1 MSPGA
6 RCAGWRQVALRTGF
20 KKEKKER
27 DGSCVTQEVDD
38 FGRVWYHWR
47 KRRNFLRKERCGAE
61 SPVLKEKRL
70 MLSAAERQGEL
81 RQQQAA
87 GSGWSGV
94 NGCSIWASPFA
105 FLNMFW
111 KWIVRRTVKIVE
123 GKARVRESMKDPYL
137 WGEWV
142 VCALPD
148 TGAWGGGGGAV
159 IRGNAVEF
167 ASESGQRNW
176 KCMFTRTPAHR
187 CLKQFYA

>member
-1 MSPGA
+1 MSPRA

-61 SPVLKEKRL
+61 SPVLKEKQL
-70 MLSAAERQGEL
+70 MLSAAERQGGL

-111 KWIVRRTVKIVE
+111 NELSGELLKLWKERHVWESQWKTRTCEVS
-123 GKARVRESMKDPYL
+123 ES
-137 WGEWV
+137 
-142 VCALPD
+142 CAPSQTLVPG
-148 TGAWGGGGGAV
+148 GAGGGSHKG
-159 IRGNAVEF
+159 
-167 ASESGQRNW
+167 
-176 KCMFTRTPAHR
+176 
-187 CLKQFYA
+187 